1 MSKKDKTKSG
11 LPHFDGKD
19 RSTFKPFAT
28 VATDVLQKRK
38 RKFEDSKNKKGTQ
51 MTEIDGHNYS
61 ATTESPVGQR
71 ELESRLR
78 LIGVL
83 SEMLQ
88 DQTLDATNTK
98 SADAIASYIAD
109 TYGIDMPQK
118 GLGKGTVVKALSA
131 AKKRLNEDG
140 IT

>member
-1 MSKKDKTKSG
+1 MSKKDKTNPD

-28 VATDVLQKRK
+28 VANDVLLKQKMQRDASENEK
-38 RKFEDSKNKKGTQ
+38 STQ
-51 MTEIDGHNYS
+51 MTQKDSPHPNAIAES
-61 ATTESPVGQR
+61 AIGQR

-88 DQTLDATNTK
+88 DQTLDAANTK
-98 SADAIASYIAD
+98 SADAIASYVAD

-118 GLGKGTVVKALSA
+118 GLGKDTVVKALSA
-131 AKKRLNEDG
+131 AKKRLMEDG
-140 IT
+140 IK

>member
-1 MSKKDKTKSG
+1 MSKKDKTKPD

-28 VATDVLQKRK
+28 VANDVLLKQKMQSDAS
-38 RKFEDSKNKKGTQ
+38 ENKKSTQ
-51 MTEIDGHNYS
+51 MTQKASHNPNAIAES
-61 ATTESPVGQR
+61 AIGQR

-88 DQTLDATNTK
+88 DQTLDAANTK
-98 SADAIASYIAD
+98 SADAIASYVAD

-131 AKKRLNEDG
+131 AKKRLMEDG
-140 IT
+140 IK

>member
-1 MSKKDKTKSG
+1 MSKRDKTNPN

-28 VATDVLQKRK
+28 VANDVLLKQKMQSDASENEK
-38 RKFEDSKNKKGTQ
+38 CTQ
-51 MTEIDGHNYS
+51 MTQKDSHNPS
-61 ATTESPVGQR
+61 AIAESAIGQR

-88 DQTLDATNTK
+88 DQTLDAANTK
-98 SADAIASYIAD
+98 SADAIASYVAD
-109 TYGIDMPQK
+109 TYGIDMPQR
-118 GLGKGTVVKALSA
+118 AW
-131 AKKRLNEDG
+131 KRHG
-140 IT
+140 R

>member
-1 MSKKDKTKSG
+1 MSKRDKTNPD

-28 VATDVLQKRK
+28 VANDVLLKQKMQSDTSENEK
-38 RKFEDSKNKKGTQ
+38 STQ
-51 MTEIDGHNYS
+51 MTQKDSHNPNAIAES
-61 ATTESPVGQR
+61 AIGQR

-88 DQTLDATNTK
+88 DQTLDSAKTK
-98 SADAIASYIAD
+98 SADAIASYVAD
-109 TYGIDMPQK
+109 TYGIDVPQK

-131 AKKRLNEDG
+131 AKKRLMEDG
-140 IT
+140 IK

>member
-1 MSKKDKTKSG
+1 MSKKDKTNPD

-28 VATDVLQKRK
+28 VANDVLLKQKMQSDASENEK
-38 RKFEDSKNKKGTQ
+38 STQ
-51 MTEIDGHNYS
+51 MTQKYSHNPS
-61 ATTESPVGQR
+61 AIAESAIGQR

-88 DQTLDATNTK
+88 DQTLDAANTK
-98 SADAIASYIAD
+98 SADAIASYVAD

-131 AKKRLNEDG
+131 AKKRLMEDG
-140 IT
+140 IK

>member
-1 MSKKDKTKSG
+1 MSTKDKTKSD

-61 ATTESPVGQR
+61 ATPESLVGQR

-78 LIGVL
+78 LLGVL

-88 DQTLDATNTK
+88 SQTLDATNTK

-140 IT
+140 IK

>member
-1 MSKKDKTKSG
+1 
-11 LPHFDGKD
+11 
-19 RSTFKPFAT
+19 
-28 VATDVLQKRK
+28 
-38 RKFEDSKNKKGTQ
+38 

-61 ATTESPVGQR
+61 ATPESLVGQR

-140 IT
+140 IK

>member
-1 MSKKDKTKSG
+1 MSKKDKKKSD

-28 VATDVLQKRK
+28 VTTDVLQKRK

-51 MTEIDGHNYS
+51 MTEIDGQNYS
-61 ATTESPVGQR
+61 ATPESLVGQR

-98 SADAIASYIAD
+98 SAD

-140 IT
+140 IK

>member
-1 MSKKDKTKSG
+1 MSKKDKTNPD

-19 RSTFKPFAT
+19 RSTFKPFAI
-28 VATDVLQKRK
+28 VANDVLLKQKMQSDASENEK
-38 RKFEDSKNKKGTQ
+38 MTQKDS
-51 MTEIDGHNYS
+51 HNPN
-61 ATTESPVGQR
+61 AIAESTIGQR

-88 DQTLDATNTK
+88 DQTLDAANTK
-98 SADAIASYIAD
+98 SADAIASYVAD

-131 AKKRLNEDG
+131 AKRRLMEDG
-140 IT
+140 IK

>member
-1 MSKKDKTKSG
+1 MSKKDKTNPD

-19 RSTFKPFAT
+19 RSTFKPLAT
-28 VATDVLQKRK
+28 VANDVLLKQKMQSDASENEK
-38 RKFEDSKNKKGTQ
+38 STQ
-51 MTEIDGHNYS
+51 MTQKGSHNPNAIAES
-61 ATTESPVGQR
+61 AIGQR

-88 DQTLDATNTK
+88 DQTLDAANTK
-98 SADAIASYIAD
+98 SADAIASFVAD

-131 AKKRLNEDG
+131 AKKRLMEDG
-140 IT
+140 IK

>member
-1 MSKKDKTKSG
+1 MSKKDKTNPD

-28 VATDVLQKRK
+28 VANDVLLKQKMQSDASENEK
-38 RKFEDSKNKKGTQ
+38 STQ
-51 MTEIDGHNYS
+51 MTQKDSHNPNAIAES
-61 ATTESPVGQR
+61 AIGQR

-88 DQTLDATNTK
+88 DQTLDAANTK
-98 SADAIASYIAD
+98 SADAIASYVAD

-118 GLGKGTVVKALSA
+118 GLGKGTVVKDLSA
-131 AKKRLNEDG
+131 AKKRLMEDG
-140 IT
+140 IK

>member
-1 MSKKDKTKSG
+1 MSKKDKTNPD

-28 VATDVLQKRK
+28 VANDVLVKQKMQRDASENEK
-38 RKFEDSKNKKGTQ
+38 STQ
-51 MTEIDGHNYS
+51 MTQKDSHHPNAIAES
-61 ATTESPVGQR
+61 AIGQR

-88 DQTLDATNTK
+88 DQTLDAVNTK
-98 SADAIASYIAD
+98 SADAIASYVAD

-131 AKKRLNEDG
+131 AKKRLMEDG
-140 IT
+140 IK

>member
-1 MSKKDKTKSG
+1 MSKKDKAKSD

-19 RSTFKPFAT
+19 RSTFNPFAT

-51 MTEIDGHNYS
+51 MTEIDGHNYI
-61 ATTESPVGQR
+61 ATPEPLVGQR

-88 DQTLDATNTK
+88 DQTLDATNSK

-109 TYGIDMPQK
+109 TYGIDESQH
-118 GLGKGTVVKALSA
+118 S
-131 AKKRLNEDG
+131 
-140 IT
+140 I